1 MADKSLDL
9 RKEICPKSLILTMSS
24 IKTLQKGEVLTVVT
38 NDASTRQ
45 AIPKFCERA
54 GFTLLE
60 MTEEGDT
67 ITFRI
72 ER

>member
-1 MADKSLDL
+1 MTDKSLDL
-9 RKEICPKSLILTMSS
+9 RNEICPKSLILTMNT
-24 IKTLQKGEVLTVVT
+24 IKTLHKGEVLTVVT
-38 NDASTRQ
+38 SDASTRQ

-54 GFTLLE
+54 GFALLE

-72 ER
+72 RR